1 MKFTAVAVAAAL
13 ATSSVVAID
22 SPALR
27 ALADDTTATTGGLE
41 ANADAPKDGDKE
53 MWGWGGRPGW
63 GWGGGWG
70 RPGWGWGHH
79 GWGHHGW
86 GWGRPGW
93 GRPGW
98 GW

>member
-1 MKFTAVAVAAAL
+1 MKFAAIAVVTAL
-13 ATSSVVAID
+13 ATSSVVAFD

-27 ALADDTTATTGGLE
+27 ALAEDTAANGGLE
-41 ANADAPKDGDKE
+41 ANAESPNDGDKE

-63 GWGGGWG
+63 GWG

-79 GWGHHGW
+79 HRGW

-93 GRPGW
+93 GW
-98 GW
+98 